1 MRKIRS
7 VTDLP
12 PVQPDNR
19 RVKKAT
25 ARLHREVLTTP
36 EIVYDT
42 TRWARLNYYLDD
54 SSARLARFIG
64 VSSFAGVPAAG
75 DPPCPRNTAQS

>member
-1 MRKIRS
+1 MRKITS
-7 VTDLP
+7 VDQLP

-19 RVKKAT
+19 RVRHAT

-36 EIVYDT
+36 EVVYDT
-42 TRWARLNYYLDD
+42 TRWARLNYYLDS

-64 VSSFAGVPAAG
+64 VPSFAGVPAASGG
-75 DPPCPRNTAQS
+75 DLEAH

>member
-1 MRKIRS
+1 MRKIHS
-7 VTDLP
+7 VDELP

-19 RVKKAT
+19 RVRRAT

-36 EIVYDT
+36 EVVYNT
-42 TRWARLNYYLDD
+42 TRWARLNYYLDS

-64 VSSFAGVPAAG
+64 VDSFAGVPAAAPLVG
-75 DPPCPRNTAQS
+75 TK

>member
-1 MRKIRS
+1 MKKIHS
-7 VTDLP
+7 VDELP

-19 RVKKAT
+19 RVRRAF
-25 ARLHREVLTTP
+25 ARLHRAVQTEPEV
-36 EIVYDT
+36 VYDT

-64 VSSFAGVPAAG
+64 VESFAGVPAAE
-75 DPPCPRNTAQS
+75 PKP